1 MFKIF
6 WLICG
11 MLSLIIG
18 IIGIVLPL
26 LPTTPFVL
34 LAAASFAKSSTAFHD
49 YLINSKYFGTIIK
62 DWQEN
67 RTIPLRA
74 KIAAVLMMSIS
85 IIVSIIYLIK

>member
-6 WLICG
+6 WLIFG

-34 LAAASFAKSSTAFHD
+34 LAAALFAKSSNAFHD
-49 YLINSKYFGTIIK
+49 YLVKNKYFGAIIK

-74 KIAAVLMMSIS
+74 KITAVLMMSIS
-85 IIVSIIYLIK
+85 VIVSIIYLTK